1 MIYHRQII
9 YSLEALGY
17 LASQP
22 DNRFVNVKEL
32 ARELKIPRHFL
43 GKVLTDLVKKKLVSS
58 IKGPSGGFR
67 LAVNPENISI
77 YQILTAL
84 GDQAR
89 FEHSCLMGLTKCT
102 PHSPCPLHDLWLEF
116 IEKAVTKTRKLTLE
130 NFSQTFRINCDQ
142 SNVKLLGHEDKNT
155 VNTKVVEHYD

>member
-22 DNRFVNVKEL
+22 ADRFVNVKEL
-32 ARELKIPRHFL
+32 ARELNIPRHFL

-84 GDQAR
+84 GDQAK
-89 FEHSCLMGLTKCT
+89 FENSCLMGMTKCT
-102 PHSPCPLHDLWLEF
+102 AHSPCPLHDLWLEF

-130 NFSQTFRINCDQ
+130 NFSQTFGINGQ
-142 SNVKLLGHEDKNT
+142 HPKSELLRHEDKNT
-155 VNTKVVEHYD
+155 ANAKVVEHYD